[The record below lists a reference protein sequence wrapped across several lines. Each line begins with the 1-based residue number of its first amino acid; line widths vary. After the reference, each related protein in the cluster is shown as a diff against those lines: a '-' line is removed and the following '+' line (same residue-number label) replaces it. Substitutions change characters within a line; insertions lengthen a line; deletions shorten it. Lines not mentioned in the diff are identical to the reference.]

1 MARSDQPVKA
11 DQPSALDLEPYRRLV
26 ELQKEITALAQQN
39 ERAQQ
44 KCAKLREGV
53 AARVLDHTGTRR
65 DARPKVGKVLAQ
77 LPMGLVISGLI
88 SRIVK

>member
-1 MARSDQPVKA
+1 MARSDQPIQA
-11 DQPSALDLEPYRRLV
+11 DGPSAIDLEPYRQLV

-53 AARVLDHTGTRR
+53 AARALDHAGTRR
-65 DARPKVGKVLAQ
+65 DSRRKAGKALAQ
-77 LPMGLVISGLI
+77 LPMGLALSGVL
-88 SRIVK
+88 SRILK